1 MKKNPF
7 IVLFTCVVSGISL
20 FSQENF
26 KVMFYNLLEQI
37 LNTFYI
43 NQSVNLSIDIM
54 NLTKGIYY
62 IKTLYLNVEPIK
74 LFKIN

>member
-7 IVLFTCVVSGISL
+7 IVLFACVVSGISL

-62 IKTLYLNVEPIK
+62 IKTPYLNVEPIK